1 MAWEIGFWKPAS
13 FGNGVRERM
22 NPKSG
27 CYFVP
32 GVQVWERHFYG
43 KNIRLLEKGKK
54 ADITDKYKILVP

>member
-1 MAWEIGFWKPAS
+1 MDPE
-13 FGNGVRERM
+13 
-22 NPKSG
+22 SG

-32 GVQVWERHFYG
+32 GVQVWERHFCG